1 MNEKVYVSVCM
12 RVFERERKRGKEKN
26 EERERENTRLHVS
39 PLFVTIYDR
48 LYSCNPCFTRM

>member
-1 MNEKVYVSVCM
+1 MNESVCCESACM
-12 RVFERERKRGKEKN
+12 RERERKRGKERN
-26 EERERENTRLHVS
+26 EERENTRLHVS

>member
-1 MNEKVYVSVCM
+1 MNESVCC
-12 RVFERERKRGKEKN
+12 VCEREKERKREKL
-26 EERERENTRLHVS
+26 RERENTRLHVS

>member
-1 MNEKVYVSVCM
+1 MKVYVYVYM
-12 RVFERERKRGKEKN
+12 RVCEREKEEKRKIK
-26 EERERENTRLHVS
+26 RENTRLHVS